1 MNFYYELSSILSQIN
16 KSNFNMLASIYIEN
30 DMFIVRIVDFES
42 LIYQYSDDINNIEDK
57 AEFLAELKNLI

>member
-16 KSNFNMLASIYIEN
+16 KSNFNMLASMYIEN
-30 DMFIVRIVDFES
+30 DMLTVRIVDFES

-57 AEFLAELKNLI
+57 AEFLAELKNFI

>member
-16 KSNFNMLASIYIEN
+16 KSNFNMLASMYIEN
-30 DMFIVRIVDFES
+30 DVLTVRIVDFES

-57 AEFLAELKNLI
+57 AEFLAELKNFI

>member
-16 KSNFNMLASIYIEN
+16 KSNFNMLASMYIEN
-30 DMFIVRIVDFES
+30 DILTIRIVDFES

-57 AEFLAELKNLI
+57 AEFLAELKNFI

>member
-16 KSNFNMLASIYIEN
+16 KSNFNMLASMYIEN

>member
-16 KSNFNMLASIYIEN
+16 KSNFNMLASMYIEN
-30 DMFIVRIVDFES
+30 DMLTVRIVDFES